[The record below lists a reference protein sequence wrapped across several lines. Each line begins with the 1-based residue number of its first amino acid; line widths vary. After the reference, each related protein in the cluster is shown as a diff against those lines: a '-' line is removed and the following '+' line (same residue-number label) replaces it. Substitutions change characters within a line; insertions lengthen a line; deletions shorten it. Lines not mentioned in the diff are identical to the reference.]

1 MSASEVLGM
10 PGDDSKIYSL
20 LMSPRISITQE
31 CLVLSTAIHL
41 IWPRHGHR
49 MWKVGSV
56 VPVSL
61 FLRLPLRMIAKVC
74 ISNVFIIQI
83 LYVFRTFVDDC
94 MYVLWLTA
102 CIDEPV
108 PRTSTTS
115 SQGWGWQAAGFT
127 PVLHDFDESMSG
139 IWKDVDII
147 AESTESDIFLHFF
160 DATLIGNIC
169 AETNTN
175 FSYLAENNVPPKS
188 RLRRWHPVAVSE
200 MYTLLAT
207 VMLMNHTK
215 KYETT
220 LYWSM
225 NLILQT
231 PVFSKIISCNR
242 FHLLMRM
249 LYFDSSVQTAGD
261 KIRKF

>member
-1 MSASEVLGM
+1 M
-10 PGDDSKIYSL
+10 
-20 LMSPRISITQE
+20 
-31 CLVLSTAIHL
+31 
-41 IWPRHGHR
+41 
-49 MWKVGSV
+49 
-56 VPVSL
+56 
-61 FLRLPLRMIAKVC
+61 
-74 ISNVFIIQI
+74 
-83 LYVFRTFVDDC
+83 
-94 MYVLWLTA
+94 
-102 CIDEPV
+102 
-108 PRTSTTS
+108 
-115 SQGWGWQAAGFT
+115 
-127 PVLHDFDESMSG
+127 
-139 IWKDVDII
+139 DII

-207 VMLMNHTK
+207 VMLMNHTR

-231 PVFSKIISCNR
+231 QCSDSRRQNSKILDQRYNTRDKFKSTVYPYRNLVINESVMLR
-242 FHLLMRM
+242 KGR
-249 LYFDSSVQTAGD
+249 LYFKKYIPSEHTFSIKLFVICDCKTGYILDMLLHMVQRE
-261 KIRKF
+261 I